1 MPEQKRLLGWK
12 NPGKALI
19 TGASAGIG
27 FSFAQQLAQRG
38 FDLILLA
45 RRRDRLERTAK
56 KLESDYAVRCEIVT
70 ADLSDMDQIKQTAD
84 LIYTINGLDVLINNA
99 GFATIGLFS
108 GVPLEKSMR
117 MFHLHTTACVMLTH
131 AALQGMIQR
140 KRGAI
145 INLSSVA
152 AFSLTP
158 GNVMYDATKA
168 FVKIFSE
175 NIQLEM
181 EDADIRLQAL
191 CPGFTRTEF
200 HEVGDFIHFDRREI
214 PDPLW
219 MSSDRVV
226 SLSLKA
232 LENKRKTVFIPG
244 WKNRFYVWL
253 LQHSAI
259 LQSIVQNSVK
269 KRSQKK
275 R

>member
-1 MPEQKRLLGWK
+1 MPDRKRFLGWE

-27 FSFAQQLAQRG
+27 LSFAQQLAQRG

-45 RRRDRLERTAK
+45 RRRERLERTAK
-56 KLESDYAVRCEIVT
+56 KLESDCAIRCEIVT

-84 LIYTINGLDVLINNA
+84 LLQTIDGLDVLINNA
-99 GFATIGLFS
+99 GFATIGPFAA
-108 GVPLEKSMR
+108 VPLEKSMR

-152 AFSLTP
+152 AFAPTP

-168 FVKIFSE
+168 FVKTFSE

-200 HEVGDFIHFDRREI
+200 HEVGDFINFDRREI

-219 MSSDRVV
+219 MSSDRVA

-232 LENKRKTVFIPG
+232 LENKRDTVFIPG
-244 WKNRFYVWL
+244 WKNRFYVW
-253 LQHSAI
+253 I
-259 LQSIVQNSVK
+259 LQLSATARRIVQNSVK

>member
-1 MPEQKRLLGWK
+1 MPEQNRFLGWE

-27 FSFAQQLAQRG
+27 FSFAKQFAKKG

-45 RRRDRLERTAK
+45 RRRDRLESAAK
-56 KLESDYAVRCEIVT
+56 KLESDFGIRCEIIA
-70 ADLSDMDQIKQTAD
+70 ADLSDMDQIEKTAGF
-84 LIYTINGLDVLINNA
+84 IRTIESLDVLINNA
-99 GFATIGLFS
+99 GFATIGPFA

-117 MFHLHTTACVMLTH
+117 MLHLHTTACVMLTH

-152 AFSLTP
+152 AFALTA

-168 FVKIFSE
+168 FVKTFSE

-181 EDADIRLQAL
+181 EDADIRIQAL

-214 PDPLW
+214 PDSLW
-219 MSSDRVV
+219 MSSDHVV
-226 SLSLKA
+226 SLSLQA

-244 WKNRFYVWL
+244 WKNRLYVWL
-253 LQHSAI
+253 IQHSTTVR
-259 LQSIVQNSVK
+259 SIVQDSVK
-269 KRSQKK
+269 KRHQNKC
-275 R
+275 

>member
-1 MPEQKRLLGWK
+1 MPDRKRFLGWE

-27 FSFAQQLAQRG
+27 LSFAQQLAQRG

-45 RRRDRLERTAK
+45 RRRERLERTAR
-56 KLESDYAVRCEIVT
+56 KLESDCAIHCEIVT

-84 LIYTINGLDVLINNA
+84 LLQTIDGLDVLINNA
-99 GFATIGLFS
+99 GFATIGPFA

-152 AFSLTP
+152 AFALTP

-168 FVKIFSE
+168 FVKTFSE

-200 HEVGDFIHFDRREI
+200 HEVGDFINFDRREI
-214 PDPLW
+214 PDLLW
-219 MSSDRVV
+219 MSSDRVA

-232 LENKRKTVFIPG
+232 LENKQKTIFIPG
-244 WKNRFYVWL
+244 WKNRFYVWI
-253 LQHSAI
+253 LQHSAAARR
-259 LQSIVQNSVK
+259 IVQNSVK